1 MDYQDVYLNYLIVKM
16 INKQYFT
23 VYFKSSP
30 IELTNPKIDTR
41 EKIGGGWNKRKNH
54 SNRI

>member
-1 MDYQDVYLNYLIVKM
+1 MDYQDYLNYLIVKM

-30 IELTNPKIDTR
+30 IELTRLRIDTW
-41 EKIGGGWNKRKNH
+41 EKMGGGWKKK
-54 SNRI
+54 